1 MNPGA
6 LGIMTGPLTYIAGIG
21 VAFLLDKV
29 RVNKQRINSY
39 LSRSQLGEV
48 SEFISQKNGIF
59 LFLSTV

>member
-6 LGIMTGPLTYIAGIG
+6 LGIMTGPLTYISRIG

-29 RVNKQRINSY
+29 RVNEQRVNSY
-39 LSRSQLGEV
+39 LSRSQVGEV
-48 SEFISQKNGIF
+48 SEFISQENRIF